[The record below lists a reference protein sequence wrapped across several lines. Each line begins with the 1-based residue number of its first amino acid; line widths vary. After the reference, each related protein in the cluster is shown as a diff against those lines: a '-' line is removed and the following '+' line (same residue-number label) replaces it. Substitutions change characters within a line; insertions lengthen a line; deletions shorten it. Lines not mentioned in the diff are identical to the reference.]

1 MDVGGSV
8 ITHLT
13 VDRSLTATSD
23 SFEVQEVKGLVLAS
37 SFVYNY
43 RYADVLVILE
53 GQYYSICDN
62 SFVSDVSTRGLDII
76 NITVEDHGEFI
87 DFGLT
92 YDVSASGSGIGMGN
106 APSSFFEIS
115 FIELL
120 MNRCLTPERISWDSE
135 TDIHEIY
142 LNTGFD

>member
-1 MDVGGSV
+1 MDFNYIFGCTMDVGGSV

-13 VDRSLTATSD
+13 VYRSLTATSD

-62 SFVSDVSTRGLDII
+62 SFVSDVST
-76 NITVEDHGEFI
+76 
-87 DFGLT
+87 
-92 YDVSASGSGIGMGN
+92 
-106 APSSFFEIS
+106 
-115 FIELL
+115 
-120 MNRCLTPERISWDSE
+120 
-135 TDIHEIY
+135 
-142 LNTGFD
+142 